1 MSRNS
6 HDISDSIL
14 QLVEGKSSPVQ
25 KMMELVDIPE
35 KIDMDTTAIIRK
47 PVVQF
52 RDKNWRVSSCC

>member
-35 KIDMDTTAIIRK
+35 KIDMDTAAIIRK

-52 RDKNWRVSSCC
+52 RDKTWRVSSCC

>member
-35 KIDMDTTAIIRK
+35 KIDIDTAAIIRK

-52 RDKNWRVSSCC
+52 RDKNWRVNSC

>member
-35 KIDMDTTAIIRK
+35 KIDMDTAAIIRK